1 MGGNQTPGSV
11 TGTGDAH
18 HRGWSETDEL
28 VGVIVGAVADA
39 TGVDP
44 LDLDPLYEVIDP
56 EALESI
62 FRNGAHTGGDITV
75 SFEYAG
81 CTVFVS
87 NGIVTVREARS
98 NDPDPTP
105 STSGSASDPAPVDE

>member
-1 MGGNQTPGSV
+1 MDSNQTSGTT

-18 HRGWSETDEL
+18 HRGWSETSEL

-39 TGVDP
+39 TDVDP
-44 LDLDPLYEVIDP
+44 LELDPLYEVLDP

-62 FRNGAHTGGDITV
+62 FRNGARPGGDITV

-87 NGIVTVREARS
+87 NGIVTVWEARS
-98 NDPDPTP
+98 NDSDRTWAP
-105 STSGSASDPAPVDE
+105 SGSASDPAPVDE